1 LGAER
6 TPILLG
12 TRSWGKRRELGEIF
26 ADFDFEII
34 DLDAAGIEYNEAEDQ
49 VESYATFEE
58 NALAK
63 ARYFYGL
70 SGMPTI
76 ADDSGL
82 VVDALGGAPGV
93 LSKRY
98 SGKTDRDGWDLDVSN
113 NAKLLREME
122 RVDRERAAR
131 GDGPA
136 PRSARYMCVAAYVG
150 RSGEMTREGTIEGQV
165 IDKQRGTGGFG
176 YDAHVE
182 IPELGGLTM
191 AEADWRAK
199 SQVSHRGRAF
209 RALLP
214 ALREIG
220 WA

>member
-1 LGAER
+1 MVADR
-6 TPILLG
+6 APILLA
-12 TRSWGKRRELGEIF
+12 TRSSGKLRELKEIF
-26 ADFDFEII
+26 SDFDLEVVE
-34 DLDAAGIEYNEAEDQ
+34 LAAAGIGYNAAEEAIED
-49 VESYATFEE
+49 YATFEE

-63 ARYFYGL
+63 ARFFHDL

-93 LSKRY
+93 LSRRF
-98 SGKTDRDGWDLDVSN
+98 SGRTDLSGVALDDANSER
-113 NAKLLREME
+113 LMRELE
-122 RVDRERAAR
+122 RIDRERVAR
-131 GDGPA
+131 GEALA

-150 RSGEMTREGTIEGQV
+150 QPGELIRSGSIEGCV
-165 IDKQRGTGGFG
+165 IDNPRGNGGFG
-176 YDAHVE
+176 YDPYVE
-182 IPELGGLTM
+182 VPELGGTM
-191 AEADWRAK
+191 AEAGWRLKAK
-199 SQVSHRGRAF
+199 LSHRGRAF